1 MKKNLCLL
9 LVCLLSAAAP
19 LQAQD
24 MQQAQK
30 LIDQAQKYLYN
41 NPKQASYY
49 AAQASALFPEDEP
62 SEVRAQAMILYCQAE
77 QLLGNFDLSIKNLYD
92 TQKYIHPTNKKQMA
106 QLCSLM
112 GRVYSKLGDYNKAI
126 ELNDK
131 ATSIFKSIGDST
143 SVAGCY
149 NERGVMHHFMSEFTV
164 AERFFQRALAI
175 NRAQRNLKEIAT
187 NLNNLCLYRGN
198 TEEKLSFIQEAITI
212 NKNLDAQ
219 WSLGENYNN
228 MGKQYYYDKQYSK
241 ALEALHKAY
250 EYAHNIGARELICDN
265 YEYSSMVYAAI
276 GDYAQAYKYLD
287 KRYHLGKELQSSN
300 KLRNIEQEISYK
312 RYQDQKY
319 ATEMQEQTY
328 KIELLKRNLWLLG
341 SVLIL
346 GIAFSIFLYKW
357 YKRRK
362 DLQLIEARYQLQLSE
377 KEVAELRMH
386 QQELELQN
394 VNNALATSR
403 QEATSFAVF
412 LKSRNELLDKIR
424 EMVKEGYKMD
434 AQAITPHLKKINAF
448 ISQSQSGDKTNS
460 ALLTNIDD
468 KSNEFLQ
475 RLVAIHPKLT
485 QGEKY
490 LATLLR
496 VNLSTKEISML
507 TGTTPKTINMNRYR
521 LRKSLNLSSE
531 EDLTDYLQ
539 ITQFKAENIYFAF
552 LPSPPPLLI

>member
-507 TGTTPKTINMNRYR
+507 TGTTPKTITMNRYR

-539 ITQFKAENIYFAF
+539 NI
-552 LPSPPPLLI
+552 

>member
-1 MKKNLCLL
+1 MKKALHLLLLCLL
-9 LVCLLSAAAP
+9 PATLS
-19 LQAQD
+19 LEAQD
-24 MQQAQK
+24 RRQIQE
-30 LIDQAQKYLYN
+30 LIGQSQKYLYN

-49 AAQASALFPEDEP
+49 AAQAAALFTDDTPDEAHA
-62 SEVRAQAMILYCQAE
+62 EAMLLYCQAE

-92 TQKYIHPTNKKQMA
+92 TRKLISPANKQQTA
-106 QLCSLM
+106 QLHSLM
-112 GRVYSKLGDYNKAI
+112 GRIYSKLGDYNKAI

-131 ATSIFKSIGDST
+131 ATSVFKSIGDSA

-149 NERGVMHHFMSEFTV
+149 NERGVMHHFMNEFPV
-164 AERFFQRALAI
+164 AEQFFRRALAI
-175 NRAQRNLKEIAT
+175 NRAQRNLREIAT
-187 NLNNLCLYRGN
+187 NLNNLCLYQGD
-198 TEEKLSFIQEAITI
+198 TEEKLSFIKEAIAI

-228 MGKQYYYDKQYSK
+228 MAKQYYYSRQYDK
-241 ALEALHKAY
+241 ALEALHTAY
-250 EYAHNIGARELICDN
+250 EYARNIGARELTCDN
-265 YEYSSMVYAAI
+265 YEYASMIYAAI
-276 GDYAQAYKYLD
+276 GDYAQAYRYLD
-287 KRYHLGKELQSSN
+287 KMYALSKELQGNN

-312 RYQDQKY
+312 EIQDQKH
-319 ATEMQEQTY
+319 ATESREQIY

-341 SVLIL
+341 SVLVL
-346 GIAFSIFLYKW
+346 GVAFGIFLYKW

-362 DLQLIEARYQLQLSE
+362 DLQLMETRYRLELSEREVSELQL
-377 KEVAELRMH
+377 H

-394 VNNALATSR
+394 VQNALKDSR

-412 LKSRNELLDKIR
+412 LRSRNELLDKIR
-424 EMVKEGYKMD
+424 DMVKEGYKMD
-434 AQAITPHLKKINAF
+434 TQNLVPHLRKINAF
-448 ISQSQSGDKTNS
+448 ISQCQNGDKSNS
-460 ALLTNIDD
+460 TLLLNIED
-468 KSNEFLQ
+468 KNNEFLQ
-475 RLVAIHPKLT
+475 RLVSIHPKLT

-539 ITQFKAENIYFAF
+539 NI
-552 LPSPPPLLI
+552 

>member
-1 MKKNLCLL
+1 MKKVLYLL
-9 LVCLLSAAAP
+9 LASFLLTASS

-24 MQQAQK
+24 IKQAQT
-30 LIDQAQKYLYN
+30 LIEQAQRYLYN

-49 AAQASALFPEDEP
+49 ASQAAALFPEDEP
-62 SEVRAQAMILYCQAE
+62 NETRAQAMLLYCQAE

-92 TQKYIHPTNKKQMA
+92 TQKYIAPTNKKQNA
-106 QLCSLM
+106 QLYSLM

-131 ATSIFKSIGDST
+131 ATSIFKAIGDST
-143 SVAGCY
+143 SIAGCY
-149 NERGVMHHFMSEFTV
+149 NERGVMHHFLGEFVV
-164 AERFFQRALAI
+164 AERFFQRALTI
-175 NRAQRNLKEIAT
+175 NRAQRNLKEIAA
-187 NLNNLCLYRGN
+187 NLNNLCLYRGD
-198 TEEKLSFIQEAITI
+198 TEEKLTFIQEAITI

-219 WSLGENYNN
+219 WALGENYNN
-228 MGKQYYYDKQYSK
+228 MGKQYYYGKQYSQS
-241 ALEALHKAY
+241 LEALQKAY

-265 YEYSSMVYAAI
+265 YEYSAMVYSAI
-276 GDYAQAYKYLD
+276 GDYAQAYKYLE
-287 KRYHLGKELQSSN
+287 KMYHLRRELQSSN

-319 ATEMQEQTY
+319 TTEMQEQTY
-328 KIELLKRNLWLLG
+328 KIEILKRNLWLLG
-341 SVLIL
+341 SVLAL
-346 GIAFSIFLYKW
+346 GIAVSIFLYKW

-362 DLQLIEARYQLQLSE
+362 DVQLVEARYQLEMSE
-377 KEVAELRMH
+377 HEISELKLH

-394 VNNALATSR
+394 VQNALHSSR

-412 LKSRNELLDKIR
+412 LRSRNELLDKIR

-434 AQAITPHLKKINAF
+434 APNLVPHLKRINTF
-448 ISQSQSGDKTNS
+448 ISQCQSGDKTNS
-460 ALLTNIDD
+460 ALLTNIED
-468 KSNEFLQ
+468 KNNEFLQ
-475 RLVAIHPKLT
+475 RLVTLHPKLT

-539 ITQFKAENIYFAF
+539 NI
-552 LPSPPPLLI
+552 

>member
-228 MGKQYYYDKQYSK
+228 MGKQYYYGKQYSN
-241 ALEALHKAY
+241 ALEALRKAY

-377 KEVAELRMH
+377 KEVAELKMH

-394 VNNALATSR
+394 VHNALATSR

-424 EMVKEGYKMD
+424 GMVKEGYKMD

-490 LATLLR
+490 FATLLR

-539 ITQFKAENIYFAF
+539 NI
-552 LPSPPPLLI
+552 

>member
-92 TQKYIHPTNKKQMA
+92 TPKYIHPTNKKQMA

-319 ATEMQEQTY
+319 TTEMQEQTY

-377 KEVAELRMH
+377 KEVAELKMH

-394 VNNALATSR
+394 VHNALATSR

-424 EMVKEGYKMD
+424 GMVKEGYKMD

-539 ITQFKAENIYFAF
+539 NI
-552 LPSPPPLLI
+552 

>member
-228 MGKQYYYDKQYSK
+228 MGKQYYYGKQYSN
-241 ALEALHKAY
+241 ALEALRKAY

-276 GDYAQAYKYLD
+276 GDYAQAYKYLN

-377 KEVAELRMH
+377 KEVAELKMH

-394 VNNALATSR
+394 VHNALATSQ

-424 EMVKEGYKMD
+424 GMVKEGYKMD

-507 TGTTPKTINMNRYR
+507 TGTTPKPINMNRYR

-539 ITQFKAENIYFAF
+539 NI
-552 LPSPPPLLI
+552 

>member
-62 SEVRAQAMILYCQAE
+62 SEVRAKAMILYCQAE

-228 MGKQYYYDKQYSK
+228 MGKQYYYGKQYSN
-241 ALEALHKAY
+241 ALEALRKAY

-377 KEVAELRMH
+377 KEVAELKMH

-394 VNNALATSR
+394 VHNALATSR

-424 EMVKEGYKMD
+424 GMVKEGYKMD

-539 ITQFKAENIYFAF
+539 NI
-552 LPSPPPLLI
+552 

>member
-319 ATEMQEQTY
+319 TTEMQEQTY

-377 KEVAELRMH
+377 KEVAELKMH

-394 VNNALATSR
+394 VHNALATSR

-412 LKSRNELLDKIR
+412 LKSRNELLGKIR
-424 EMVKEGYKMD
+424 GMVKEGYKMD

-485 QGEKY
+485 QGERY

-539 ITQFKAENIYFAF
+539 NI
-552 LPSPPPLLI
+552 

>member
-143 SVAGCY
+143 SVGGCY

-424 EMVKEGYKMD
+424 EMVKEEYKMD

-539 ITQFKAENIYFAF
+539 NI
-552 LPSPPPLLI
+552 

>member
-1 MKKNLCLL
+1 
-9 LVCLLSAAAP
+9 
-19 LQAQD
+19 
-24 MQQAQK
+24 
-30 LIDQAQKYLYN
+30 
-41 NPKQASYY
+41 
-49 AAQASALFPEDEP
+49 
-62 SEVRAQAMILYCQAE
+62 
-77 QLLGNFDLSIKNLYD
+77 
-92 TQKYIHPTNKKQMA
+92 
-106 QLCSLM
+106 
-112 GRVYSKLGDYNKAI
+112 
-126 ELNDK
+126 
-131 ATSIFKSIGDST
+131 
-143 SVAGCY
+143 
-149 NERGVMHHFMSEFTV
+149 MHHYLNEFVV

-187 NLNNLCLYRGN
+187 NLNNLCLYQGN
-198 TEEKLSFIQEAITI
+198 TEEKLAFIREAITI

-228 MGKQYYYDKQYSK
+228 MAKQYYYGKQYSK
-241 ALEALHKAY
+241 ALEALQKAY

-276 GDYAQAYKYLD
+276 GDYAQAYKYL
-287 KRYHLGKELQSSN
+287 GKMYNLSKDLQSSN

-328 KIELLKRNLWLLG
+328 KIEILKRNLWLLG

-346 GIAFSIFLYKW
+346 GIVVSIFLYKW

-362 DLQLIEARYQLQLSE
+362 DVQLVEARYQLEMSE
-377 KEVAELRMH
+377 REVSELKLH

-394 VNNALATSR
+394 VQNALDNSR

-412 LKSRNELLDKIR
+412 LRSRNELLDKIR

-434 AQAITPHLKKINAF
+434 ATNLVPHLKRINTF
-448 ISQSQSGDKTNS
+448 ISQCQSGDKTNS
-460 ALLTNIDD
+460 TLLTNIED
-468 KSNEFLQ
+468 KNNEFLQ
-475 RLVAIHPKLT
+475 RLVTLHPKLT

-521 LRKSLNLSSE
+521 LRKSLSLSSE

-539 ITQFKAENIYFAF
+539 NI
-552 LPSPPPLLI
+552 

>member
-164 AERFFQRALAI
+164 AERFFQRALVI

-228 MGKQYYYDKQYSK
+228 MGKQYYYGKQYSN
-241 ALEALHKAY
+241 ALEALRKAY

-377 KEVAELRMH
+377 KEVAELKMH

-394 VNNALATSR
+394 VHNALATSR

-424 EMVKEGYKMD
+424 GMVKEGYKMD

-539 ITQFKAENIYFAF
+539 NI
-552 LPSPPPLLI
+552 

>member
-112 GRVYSKLGDYNKAI
+112 GRVYSKLGD
-126 ELNDK
+126 
-131 ATSIFKSIGDST
+131 
-143 SVAGCY
+143 
-149 NERGVMHHFMSEFTV
+149 
-164 AERFFQRALAI
+164 
-175 NRAQRNLKEIAT
+175 
-187 NLNNLCLYRGN
+187 
-198 TEEKLSFIQEAITI
+198 
-212 NKNLDAQ
+212 
-219 WSLGENYNN
+219 
-228 MGKQYYYDKQYSK
+228 
-241 ALEALHKAY
+241 
-250 EYAHNIGARELICDN
+250 YAHNIGARELICDN

-377 KEVAELRMH
+377 KEVAELKMH

-394 VNNALATSR
+394 VHNALATSR

-424 EMVKEGYKMD
+424 RMVKEGYKMD

-490 LATLLR
+490 LALLLR

-539 ITQFKAENIYFAF
+539 NI
-552 LPSPPPLLI
+552 